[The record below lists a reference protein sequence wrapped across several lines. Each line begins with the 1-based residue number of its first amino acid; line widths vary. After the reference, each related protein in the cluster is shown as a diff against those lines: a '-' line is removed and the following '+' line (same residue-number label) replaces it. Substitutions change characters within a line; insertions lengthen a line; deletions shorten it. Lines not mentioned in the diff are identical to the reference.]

1 MIQKAFYYTL
11 RVYIKSSLHVFY
23 RGLEKKV
30 TDSSMYKGP
39 ILYAPNHQN
48 AFMDALA
55 IVVTQP
61 RISYFLTQAKVF
73 QNKLGNAFFSYIFM
87 KPIYRERDG
96 MHTVKRN
103 KAIIDSCVDILIE
116 GKHPLTIFPEGNHN
130 LRRSM
135 RPLQKGIARIAF
147 SVLDK
152 DPESNLRIVPV
163 GINYS
168 AHKKFRSDLY
178 VEYGEPILVKPFY
191 STYLKNNQEG
201 YAALLAA
208 IEEKLRPVMIDIPR
222 GLKYHAVNK
231 QYIPNMHSTFNAAQ
245 DFKDNKQLVENILA
259 DQPLEKPHRQDTP
272 KAIKALFAP
281 LWLVMFVN
289 NFIGFKMV
297 PYITNKLAA
306 DPAFISSMNLVFGV
320 FVLPFLYL
328 LQGFILH
335 LLVPEIP
342 VLGYMLGVVLGN
354 LLLFKVYYSKPV
366 IA

>member
-1 MIQKAFYYTL
+1 MIQKAFYYSL
-11 RVYIKSSLHVFY
+11 RVYIRTALKLFY
-23 RGLEKKV
+23 RGLEHKV
-30 TDSSMYKGP
+30 TDPTIADGP

-73 QNKLGNAFFSYIFM
+73 QNKLGNAFFTFIFM

-103 KAIIDSCVDILIE
+103 KAIIDSCVDILLE

-152 DPESNLRIVPV
+152 NPDSNLRIVPV
-163 GINYS
+163 GLNYS

-191 STYLKNNQEG
+191 QTYLNNNQEG
-201 YAALLAA
+201 YAALLEALEA
-208 IEEKLRPVMIDIPR
+208 KLKPVMIDIPR
-222 GLKYHAVNK
+222 GLKYHSVNK
-231 QYIPNMHSTFNAAQ
+231 EYIPNVNSTFKPAE
-245 DFKDNKQLVENILA
+245 DFKANKQLVESIL
-259 DQPLEKPHRQDTP
+259 DNKEIPTPKRQDTSM
-272 KAIKALFAP
+272 ALKVICAP
-281 LWLVMFVN
+281 LWLVMFIN
-289 NFIGFKMV
+289 NFLGFKMV
-297 PYITNKLAA
+297 STLTNKLAA
-306 DPAFISSMNLVFGV
+306 DPAFISSMNLVFGI
-320 FVLPFLYL
+320 FVLPWLYL
-328 LQGFILH
+328 LQGLIIQLFIPEMPIWGY
-335 LLVPEIP
+335 LLAMFV
-342 VLGYMLGVVLGN
+342 GN
-354 LLLFKVYYSKPV
+354 WALFNIYYSKPV
-366 IA
+366 IE